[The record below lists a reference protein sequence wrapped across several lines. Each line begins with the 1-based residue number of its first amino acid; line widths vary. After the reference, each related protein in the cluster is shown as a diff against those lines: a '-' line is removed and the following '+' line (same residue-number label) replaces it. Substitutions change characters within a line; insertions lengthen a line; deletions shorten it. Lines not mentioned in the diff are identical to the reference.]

1 MSKAKSIFQLL
12 TEKPWEKGQIE
23 ADNKHEGQTLNLSKH
38 KVGLRTIMVVSTVL
52 FSLFIVAYSD
62 RMLVSDWRNMP
73 EPWLLWLNTGIL
85 VLSSIIFY
93 LTENYSKKDLYEKT
107 KNGLYFIGF
116 LAYAFLIGQL
126 IVWYQLMNTG
136 YYATTNVANAFFYL
150 FTTLHGLHII
160 GGIYFWGK
168 TTTKFLKKNNDKK
181 DINHQIEICAI
192 YWHFLL
198 VVWIVLFGLML
209 SS

>member
-62 RMLVSDWRNMP
+62 RMLISDWRKMP

-85 VLSSIIFY
+85 VLSSIVFY
-93 LTENYSKKDLYEKT
+93 LTENYSKKDLYERT

-150 FTTLHGLHII
+150 FTTLHGLHLI

-198 VVWIVLFGLML
+198 AVWIVLFGLML

>member
-62 RMLVSDWRNMP
+62 RMLISDWRNMP

-93 LTENYSKKDLYEKT
+93 LTENYSKKDLYERT

-150 FTTLHGLHII
+150 FTTLHGLHLI

>member
-1 MSKAKSIFQLL
+1 MTKAKSIFQLL

-23 ADNKHEGQTLNLSKH
+23 ADNKHKGQTLNLSKY

-93 LTENYSKKDLYEKT
+93 LTENYSKKDLYERT

-150 FTTLHGLHII
+150 FTTLHGLHLI

-198 VVWIVLFGLML
+198 AVWIVLFGLML